1 MPVVP
6 TYPGVYIEELPSGVR
21 TISGVATSVA
31 AFVDNFSRGPKDR
44 ATRIFSFAD
53 FQREFGGLSKDSEAS
68 YAIQQFYLNGGGQAW
83 VVRVVGAGGAP
94 ATTALSNTIGG
105 GAALSL
111 TARNDGVWGNS
122 LRARVDIIGTAAGE
136 FNLTLS
142 EVQTVNGRASVV
154 RQEVFRNL
162 STDSTKVNH
171 VDKVINDALSGSK
184 IAMVTAS
191 TVNAP
196 LSNGT
201 LGADIGAATLAIAA
215 NAQFKITISDGTTSS
230 VFDNV
235 AVTLAVGAQ
244 PLTAVAAALEAGIRA
259 ASPANP
265 AFAGAAVRLIGNR
278 LLVTAGGST
287 ARNTVVFANAGGG
300 STFAADAKLF
310 GAGATANLQEYL
322 FGVAAIA
329 STAQAAGGIAGND
342 GALPTGAQLIGN
354 LASKTGLYAL
364 EDADI
369 FNLLCIPRAAGLNAA
384 NMQAVVTAAEVYCE
398 TRRAFLLVDTPL
410 NTDELAEITAWIG
423 GNAGLRHRNA
433 AMYYP
438 RIKIPDPLDDMRLRT
453 VGASGTVAGV
463 YARTDGSRGVW
474 KAPAGTEA
482 TVRNVPELDDALTDA
497 ENGALNPLGVNSL
510 RNLPVFGNVVWGART
525 LDGSDQQASEW
536 KYVPVRR
543 MALFIEES
551 LFRGLK
557 WVVFEPN
564 DEPLWSQIRLNVGAF
579 MQNLFRQGA
588 FQGKTPRDAYF
599 VKCDSETTTQNDIN
613 SGIVN
618 IIVGFAPLK
627 PAEFVIVK
635 LQQMAGQ
642 VQA

>member
-21 TISGVATSVA
+21 TITGVATSVA
-31 AFVDNFSRGPKDR
+31 AFVDGFSRGPKDK

-53 FQREFGGLSKDSEAS
+53 FEREFGGLHKDSEAS
-68 YAIQQFYLNGGGQAW
+68 YAIQQFYLNGGGEAW
-83 VVRVVGAGGAP
+83 VVRVVGTNAAA
-94 ATTALSNTIGG
+94 ATVAMSNTIGG
-105 GAALSL
+105 AAALTL
-111 TARNDGVWGNS
+111 AAKNEGEWGNN
-122 LRARVDIIGTAAGE
+122 LRARIDQKGTAAGE

-142 EVQTVNGRASVV
+142 EVQTVNGRPSVV

-162 STDSTKVNH
+162 SVDSSKINH
-171 VDKVINDALSGSK
+171 VDKVVNDALSGSK
-184 IAMVTAS
+184 LATVTTSSA
-191 TVNAP
+191 NAP
-196 LSNGT
+196 LVNGT
-201 LGADIGAATLAIAA
+201 LGADIGAATLNVPASP
-215 NAQFKITISDGTTSS
+215 QFKITISDGTTSS

-235 AVTLAVGAQ
+235 PVGIANGAQ
-244 PLTAVAAALEAGIRA
+244 PLNAVAAALEAAIRG

-265 AFAGAAVRLIGNR
+265 AFAGATVSLLGNR
-278 LLVTAGGST
+278 LQVMAGNGA

-300 STFAADAKLF
+300 STFATDAKLT
-310 GAGATANLQEYL
+310 GVGVTANLQDYL
-322 FGVAAIA
+322 FGVNAAIA
-329 STAQAAGGIAGND
+329 NTAQAAGVQGAN
-342 GALPTGAQLIGN
+342 GALPTATQLIGN
-354 LASKTGLYAL
+354 QVAKSGLFAL

-369 FNLLCIPRAAGLNAA
+369 FNILCIPRAAVLGGTD
-384 NMQAVVTAAEVYCE
+384 MQAIIAQAETYCE
-398 TRRAFLLVDTPL
+398 MRRAFLLVDTPP
-410 NTDELAEITAWIG
+410 NVDELAEITAFIG
-423 GNAGLRHRNA
+423 GNGTLRHKNA
-433 AMYYP
+433 ALYYP
-438 RIKIPDPLDDMRLRT
+438 RVKVPDPLNEMRLRA
-453 VGASGTVAGV
+453 VGACGTVAGV
-463 YARTDGSRGVW
+463 YARIDSTRGVW

-482 TVRNVPELDDALTDA
+482 TVRNVPELEDALTDA
-497 ENGALNPLGVNSL
+497 ENGVLNPLGVNSL

-525 LDGSDQQASEW
+525 LDGADQQASEW
-536 KYVPVRR
+536 KHVPVRR

-551 LFRGLK
+551 LYRGLK

-564 DEPLWSQIRLNVGAF
+564 DEPLWSQIRLNIGAF

-588 FQGKTPRDAYF
+588 FQGKTPREAYF

-613 SGIVN
+613 AGIVN